1 MVKASPPPKPKP
13 GYRPQ
18 AEDKSIEADVF
29 EFMLLRKR
37 TDAQR
42 FQMTMS
48 CNRSVRKL
56 SLCGLKATDS
66 EVTALRVAQ
75 VFLGDSYPP
84 GFEPKGNEMT
94 WIQDSIS
101 LAGLLHCVFSE
112 LEIPYFITGGV
123 ASSTFGDP
131 RSTRDLDIVMQIA
144 PDDINRLVQRLEPQ
158 GFYVPGV
165 EDVQSGRMSTLVITH
180 METIATADLV
190 IAPTDEFTL
199 EQFQRRKSVE
209 TPEIGEIYFCS
220 PENLILN
227 KLIWRRNT
235 QSEKQWRDI
244 LGILKVQGERLDY
257 AYLID
262 WADRMG
268 VLNALNQALIE
279 AGV

>member
-1 MVKASPPPKPKP
+1 MIKASPPPKPKP

-18 AEDKSIEADVF
+18 SEDKSIEADAF
-29 EFMLLRKR
+29 EFMLLRQR

-42 FQMTMS
+42 FQMAMS

-56 SLCGLKATDS
+56 SLCGLKATGSDLS
-66 EVTALRVAQ
+66 ALRVAQ
-75 VFLGDSYPP
+75 VFLGDRYPA

-101 LAGLLHCVFSE
+101 LAGLLHRIFSE
-112 LEIPYFITGGV
+112 LEVPYFITGGV

-144 PDDINRLVQRLEPQ
+144 PADITRLVQRLEAE

-165 EDVQSGRMSTLVITH
+165 EDVQSGRLSTLVITH
-180 METIATADLV
+180 METIANADLV
-190 IAPTDEFTL
+190 IAPINEFTQG
-199 EQFQRRKSVE
+199 QFQRRKPIE
-209 TPEIGEIYFCS
+209 IPEVGEIYFCS
-220 PENLILN
+220 PEDLILN
-227 KLIWRRNT
+227 KLLWRQDT

-257 AYLID
+257 AYLIA
-262 WADRMG
+262 WADCLD
-268 VLNALNQALIE
+268 VLEPLNQALIE